1 MSLFL
6 ILNYFSR
13 LAVFSCLYI
22 EAHPHK
28 YAFMGVITI
37 VQNEAP
43 STMMRLRLKTRTVWC
58 VFVRFENVF
67 ESGSK
72 RKRIH
77 MVSVWTVENGW
88 KRIKMKTKT
97 ENIAGAGVCSMRI
110 EVHLRQNVQFYER
123 FNVDSRKRIKTVV
136 WTRIDRCVF
145 AAYENVYFWKRISV
159 GIAWVDIISYS

>member
-6 ILNYFSR
+6 ILNYLSR

-28 YAFMGVITI
+28 YAFMGNNHCAKWGPVH
-37 VQNEAP
+37 NDA
-43 STMMRLRLKTRTVWC
+43 
-58 VFVRFENVF
+58 FAFENAYSLMRF
-67 ESGSK
+67 RSLWK
-72 RKRIH
+72 RFWKWIETKTHTYRI
-77 MVSVWTVENGW
+77 SLDCRNGW

-123 FNVDSRKRIKTVV
+123 FNVESRKRIKTVV

-159 GIAWVDIISYS
+159 GIAWVNIISYS